1 MSTLSTASMV
11 TQLQQRIPMNLGR
24 PYCMDKLNQ
33 AYEWIEQQGAFTW
46 GIRLA
51 VVQMAVG
58 TYYINLTGTSLFGPS
73 FPDAPESVEL
83 ADVDV
88 GKPINVFPSPLTSL
102 RVSVPFISPDKLGL
116 YQIFNT
122 TSIPGVFAAWTL
134 LYDTTASCYQLRFA
148 PTSAAV
154 AVATNFALMF
164 HKVGTSR
171 YGDLSTVFFP
181 TPDQFNSLLVDLAE
195 AEVKRNY
202 GLMGAEVAQQKSQ
215 ASIMMLADQ
224 YRSTKIFQSGL
235 QEEGKDAQETQ
246 LSRV

>member
-1 MSTLSTASMV
+1 MV
-11 TQLQQRIPMNLGR
+11 TQLQQRVPMNLGR

-46 GIRLA
+46 DVRLA
-51 VVQMAVG
+51 VVQMAAGV
-58 TYYINLTGTSLFGPS
+58 YHINLLGNSLFGPTV
-73 FPDAPESVEL
+73 PEAPEVVAL

-88 GKPINVFPSPLTSL
+88 GKPISVFQSPLGGF
-102 RVSVPFISPDKLGL
+102 RVQIPFVAADKFGL

-122 TSIPGVFAAWTL
+122 TPIPGVFAAWTI
-134 LYDTTASCYQLRFA
+134 LYDTTVSAYQIRFA
-148 PTSAAV
+148 PSSAVTTAV
-154 AVATNFALMF
+154 TNFALMF
-164 HKVGTSR
+164 HKVGAGKF
-171 YGDLSTVFFP
+171 GDSSTVFFP

-195 AEVKRNY
+195 AEIKRNY

-224 YRSTKIFQSGL
+224 YRSTKMFQPGL
-235 QEEGKDAQETQ
+235 QEEGKDAQEEQ